1 MCLLVYNT
9 RHHIKKNV
17 LVKKNLYIRGIWHYY
32 FVLITKIMKIDFY
45 VSVIDNY
52 GDMWFALNL
61 ADTLFY
67 HDDSLEVRFF
77 SDDKK
82 LFEKMSKWLN
92 TKYIEFFDLS
102 EIKKHTPSSHIFNFF
117 DRKLD
122 SKFLS
127 QFSFPI
133 NIITFSY
140 FLLHTS
146 SWLYSPSIETLQ
158 GKTYSF
164 WPKNNIT
171 VKYCIPSLLPNTGWV
186 VINPNTLKKREEYN
200 HSSTKNRKHFLEKY
214 WISLKNELFD
224 KKWVSLFLYKETFE
238 NIKKNKMFESPDFV
252 FFTFSDDLPNKKN
265 IIKLPFLSLHD
276 YGFFLSLCDMNFVRW
291 ENSLVE
297 AILAWKP
304 FIWDIYKEFNNA
316 HREKIVDFAD
326 FLKEFH
332 FSSEYFLDLEWFN
345 IGNKSDFFTQSIEH
359 MNIKIQWFELL
370 SNYVRDN
377 CNLYKIIK
385 KAPQ

>member
-1 MCLLVYNT
+1 
-9 RHHIKKNV
+9 
-17 LVKKNLYIRGIWHYY
+17 
-32 FVLITKIMKIDFY
+32 MKIDFY

-67 HDDSLEVRFF
+67 HDDSHEVRFF

-102 EIKKHTPSSHIFNFF
+102 EIKKHTPSSYIFNFF

-122 SKFLS
+122 LNFLS

-133 NIITFSY
+133 NITTFSY

-146 SWLYSPSIETLQ
+146 SWLYSPSIESLQ
-158 GKTYSF
+158 WKTYSF
-164 WPKNNIT
+164 WPKNNII
-171 VKYCIPSLLPNTGWV
+171 VKYCIPSLLPNTWGI
-186 VINPNTLKKREEYN
+186 VINPNTEIKKEKHKINPVKE
-200 HSSTKNRKHFLEKY
+200 KKHFLEKY
-214 WISLKNELFD
+214 WISLKNEMFE
-224 KKWVSLFLYKETFE
+224 KKWISLFLYKETLE
-238 NIKKNKMFESPDFV
+238 NIKKSKVFESPDFV
-252 FFTFSDDLPNKKN
+252 FFTFSGEIPNKNN

-297 AILAWKP
+297 AILSWKP

-316 HREKIVDFAD
+316 HKEKIAD
-326 FLKEFH
+326 FTKFLKQFH
-332 FSSEYFLDLEWFN
+332 FSNDYFTCFEWLN
-345 IGNKSDFFTQSIEH
+345 IGNKSDFFTKSIDHMQTETQSYG
-359 MNIKIQWFELL
+359 LL
-370 SNYVRDN
+370 SDYVKEN
-377 CNLYKIIK
+377 CNIYKIIK